1 MRELALFAGAGGGI
15 LGGKLLGWRTVCA
28 VERDPYAAS
37 VLVARQNDGTLD
49 PFRSGMTCAHLT
61 ADHGEALLTSFRAAF
76 RVRRT
81 ATPLEADTRR
91 EDCGQRCLELFQKYA
106 QDTLFPKTRA
116 KMQSSK
122 LKQTLPPPVT
132 LPRESN
138 YQRPSWVLHILGI
151 DGGWLPTPTTKANW
165 GARSMQ
171 KWKGCRNAVKVFGK
185 PTPENHEWL
194 MGWPIGWTDLNALET
209 DKCQQWLQEHGSF

>member
-1 MRELALFAGAGGGI
+1 MM
-15 LGGKLLGWRTVCA
+15 CA
-28 VERDPYAAS
+28 R
-37 VLVARQNDGTLD
+37 
-49 PFRSGMTCAHLT
+49 LT

-76 RVRRT
+76 RAKPTV
-81 ATPLEADTRR
+81 TPLEADIQR
-91 EDCGQRCLELFQKYA
+91 EDCGQKCLELFQKYA

-138 YQRPSWVLHILGI
+138 YQRPSWVLRILGT

-165 GARSMQ
+165 AAKSMQ
-171 KWKGCRNAVKVFGK
+171 KWKGSRNAVMVFGK

-209 DKCQQWLQEHGSF
+209 GKFHQWQQQHGDI